1 MNRAPSDY
9 TTAGTLMLIAGALN
23 ALSAFGWATSMVISF
38 LFICLAP
45 FYLLPLTVA
54 IFEIICG
61 VAASGGRP
69 SPRIKLVSILGLVA
83 SLLMLNP
90 VTIVL
95 EIVALI
101 HLSRPEVGDWLRVN
115 A

>member
-23 ALSAFGWATSMVISF
+23 AFAALGWAAGMVFSF

-45 FYLLPLTVA
+45 FYLLPFAVA
-54 IFEIICG
+54 ICEIVCG

-69 SPRIKLVSILGLVA
+69 SSRIKLVSILGLVA

-101 HLSRPEVGDWLRVN
+101 HLSRDEVGAWLRVN